1 VSTGFP
7 DADARDDFDKAR
19 RRRTLARLGARLR
32 GRPGDV
38 DQILPFEEVV
48 RALGRRG
55 ERQLGLQTIPLES
68 IVGTVDRSREFDRE
82 FRPTSGRPRDRWQR
96 IAAAMRRGQA
106 MPPIE
111 VYRVGDLHFVQDG
124 HHRVSVAK
132 ALGHDT
138 IDAYVTEV
146 LTEEPAP
153 AGSRLSD
160 LLLKDHRRVF
170 RERVP
175 LPDAAMA
182 RIQLDDPWDY
192 SVLAEGIEAWGFRL
206 IQEEREFIDRAE
218 VARLWFEREYVPVV
232 EMLKE
237 ADLIGD
243 RTEAEAYLQLSAE
256 RYRLLRTHEWN
267 EEVIERLRHRPD
279 RD

>member
-1 VSTGFP
+1 
-7 DADARDDFDKAR
+7 
-19 RRRTLARLGARLR
+19 
-32 GRPGDV
+32 V

-55 ERQLGLQTIPLES
+55 EGQLGLQTIPLES

-111 VYRVGDLHFVQDG
+111 VYRVGDLHFVKDG

-132 ALGHDT
+132 ALGRDT

-153 AGSRLSD
+153 AGARLSE
-160 LLLKDHRRVF
+160 LLVKDHRRVF

-175 LPDAAMA
+175 LPAEAMA
-182 RIQLDDPWDY
+182 RIQLSDPWDY
-192 SVLAEGIEAWGFRL
+192 GVLAEGVEAWGFRL
-206 IQEEREFIDRAE
+206 IQEEREFIDRKE
-218 VARLWFEREYVPVV
+218 IARLWFEREYVPVV

-243 RTEAEAYLQLSAE
+243 DRTETEAYLQLSAE
-256 RYRLLRTHEWN
+256 RYRLLRTHEWS
-267 EEVIERLRHRPD
+267 EEVIDRLRHRPD
-279 RD
+279 RQ